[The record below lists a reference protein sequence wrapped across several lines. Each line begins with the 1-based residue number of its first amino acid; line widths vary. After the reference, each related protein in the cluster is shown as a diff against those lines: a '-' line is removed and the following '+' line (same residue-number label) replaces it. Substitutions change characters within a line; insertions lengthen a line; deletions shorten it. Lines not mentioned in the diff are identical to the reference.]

1 MNKILRRYV
10 LSAQDLKME
19 FSGRIL
25 QTRCQI
31 ATASNKRGTLH
42 RNSQVLVYFCKRAL
56 TRIKDIYCFRACDLR
71 LQLRNFIAIK
81 FYFDKVQILAK
92 FCLRA
97 KFCDEILSGI
107 LS

>member
-1 MNKILRRYV
+1 MSNCHG
-10 LSAQDLKME
+10 
-19 FSGRIL
+19 F
-25 QTRCQI
+25 CQI
-31 ATASNKRGTLH
+31 GGIASKFA
-42 RNSQVLVYFCKRAL
+42 VLVYFCKRAL

-81 FYFDKVQILAK
+81 FYFDKVQISAK
-92 FCLRA
+92 FCLGA

>member
-1 MNKILRRYV
+1 M
-10 LSAQDLKME
+10 
-19 FSGRIL
+19 
-25 QTRCQI
+25 
-31 ATASNKRGTLH
+31 H
-42 RNSQVLVYFCKRAL
+42 
-56 TRIKDIYCFRACDLR
+56 IKDIYYFRACDLR